1 MNKWQNIWQNKRND
15 FEMSNDFFENYKKL
29 KKANGFDVLVED
41 GYYEGLYNDFIQ
53 TFDVIN
59 EHCANISSV
68 YEVGCG
74 SGVNLY
80 ILQKVFNL
88 NRLGGVDYS
97 NSLLDIAKKVTKIND
112 LKCMDAEKID
122 TSVKYDVVMADSVF
136 QYFTSEEKG
145 YKVLEK
151 MYEKAN
157 KIVVIK
163 EVHDKKMK
171 EEHLEYRRKMIENY
185 DEKYKD
191 LEKTFYDRKVLE
203 NFAEKRGC
211 EVHILKPQSD
221 KYWNNA
227 FVFDYYLVKK

>member
-1 MNKWQNIWQNKRND
+1 MNKWQNIWQNKRKD

-88 NRLGGVDYS
+88 NRLKGGG
-97 NSLLDIAKKVTKIND
+97 L
-112 LKCMDAEKID
+112 
-122 TSVKYDVVMADSVF
+122 
-136 QYFTSEEKG
+136 
-145 YKVLEK
+145 
-151 MYEKAN
+151 
-157 KIVVIK
+157 
-163 EVHDKKMK
+163 
-171 EEHLEYRRKMIENY
+171 
-185 DEKYKD
+185 
-191 LEKTFYDRKVLE
+191 
-203 NFAEKRGC
+203 
-211 EVHILKPQSD
+211 
-221 KYWNNA
+221 
-227 FVFDYYLVKK
+227 